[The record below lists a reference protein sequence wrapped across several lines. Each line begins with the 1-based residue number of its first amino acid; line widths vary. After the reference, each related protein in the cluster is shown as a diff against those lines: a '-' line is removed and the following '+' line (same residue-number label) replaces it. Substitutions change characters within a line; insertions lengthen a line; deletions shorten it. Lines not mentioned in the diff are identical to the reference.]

1 MSADRQA
8 TLKLLLRAIALS
20 GGDFALL
27 LARCNSI
34 EVRDR
39 LVADLKAQLG
49 SGFYD
54 RHVTDADGVVNLVD
68 ILDEVSEDR
77 FY

>member
-1 MSADRQA
+1 M
-8 TLKLLLRAIALS
+8 
-20 GGDFALL
+20 
-27 LARCNSI
+27 
-34 EVRDR
+34 RDR